1 MSASGMLRGHAPE
14 KGWRDRRCGA
24 VAQGS
29 GLQVRYLICW
39 PEPFGL
45 VMIEAMSCGT
55 PILAYRAGSV
65 PEIIDE
71 GVTGMIVD
79 NIDQARI
86 ALVQV
91 AALDRRKVRSRFEER
106 FTARRMAKDYV
117 RVYRGLVRHAAQ
129 PGRGTRHPVNGGAH
143 VSGDELVNDVDAHAD

>member
-1 MSASGMLRGHAPE
+1 
-14 KGWRDRRCGA
+14 
-24 VAQGS
+24 
-29 GLQVRYLICW
+29 
-39 PEPFGL
+39 
-45 VMIEAMSCGT
+45 
-55 PILAYRAGSV
+55 LAYRAGSV

-71 GVTGMIVD
+71 GVTGMILD

-86 ALVQV
+86 ALVRV

-117 RVYRGLVRHAAQ
+117 RVYRGLLRHAAQ

-143 VSGDELVNDVDAHAD
+143 VRGDELVNDVDAHAD